1 MKKTLLLACTFISF
15 ATISQAQITKG
26 SALLGGS
33 VGISRNS
40 EETNS
45 VESQTRNTYFSP
57 TVGVAIKDNWV
68 VGITTSFSR
77 YESRPSSITYNHKMK
92 YSSGGLFVRRY
103 SSLGKSF
110 YLYGDGAIRYN
121 THSNNQISGTD
132 YETNYSSK
140 GVGIYITPGLAYA
153 VNKRLHLEASLNNLL
168 SLSYSK
174 NKTTNFTLSGHTT
187 TEGKSFDFGTNFSNT
202 IPLSIGFRFVLGK

>member
-1 MKKTLLLACTFISF
+1 
-15 ATISQAQITKG
+15 
-26 SALLGGS
+26 
-33 VGISRNS
+33 
-40 EETNS
+40 
-45 VESQTRNTYFSP
+45 
-57 TVGVAIKDNWV
+57 
-68 VGITTSFSR
+68 
-77 YESRPSSITYNHKMK
+77 MK

-103 SSLGKSF
+103 SPLSKSF